1 MALVFSD
8 GFGGQGCV
16 VAVIEV
22 RFVEDPDLNA
32 RGFNEVSG
40 IQQGRFILY
49 REEDEVRVSRASEV
63 TSRFVSGVCGL
74 DGNLIVRL
82 VGVDDDVD
90 VTNLVAGHE
99 KLLGW

>member
-1 MALVFSD
+1 M
-8 GFGGQGCV
+8 
-16 VAVIEV
+16 
-22 RFVEDPDLNA
+22 
-32 RGFNEVSG
+32 
-40 IQQGRFILY
+40 
-49 REEDEVRVSRASEV
+49 RVSRASEV

>member
-1 MALVFSD
+1 MAQEFELREDMALVFSD

-40 IQQGRFILY
+40 STER
-49 REEDEVRVSRASEV
+49 R
-63 TSRFVSGVCGL
+63 T
-74 DGNLIVRL
+74 
-82 VGVDDDVD
+82 
-90 VTNLVAGHE
+90 
-99 KLLGW
+99 K